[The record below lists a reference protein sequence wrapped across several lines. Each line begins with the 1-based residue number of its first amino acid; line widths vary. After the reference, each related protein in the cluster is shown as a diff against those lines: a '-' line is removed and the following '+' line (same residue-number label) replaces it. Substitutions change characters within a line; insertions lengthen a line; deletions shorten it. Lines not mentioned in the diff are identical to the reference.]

1 MQYKNPVEKILSY
14 KLFWFITALILSIS
28 SDYPA
33 AGLIIG
39 IAIALIFGNP
49 LKNVTGRIS
58 KKLLQTSV
66 ILLGFGMQ
74 IGVILKVGFAS
85 IGITFT
91 SILIT
96 MVTGLLLGR
105 FFKIERNLSILLTSG
120 TAICG
125 GSAIAA
131 MAPAINA
138 TQGQTAV
145 AMAVVF
151 LLNALGL
158 IIFPPLGHLFGM
170 DEASFGLWSAIAIHD
185 TSSVVGAAA
194 QYGTIAAGIAIT
206 VKLTRALWIFPLAM
220 GAARFNK
227 SETKPPFPW
236 FLIGFLLAGVITT
249 FIPSGMD
256 IWQSLSKAGKHLMTG
271 TLFLV
276 GAGLTA
282 SELSKVGVRSLI
294 VSVILWI
301 IITVVSFF
309 AIFSGIWY
317 ISPDVLN

>member
-1 MQYKNPVEKILSY
+1 MHKILSY
-14 KLFWFITALILSIS
+14 KTFWFAAALILSITT
-28 SDYPA
+28 DFPA
-33 AGLIIG
+33 IGLVIG

-49 LKNVTGRIS
+49 IKSVTGKIS
-58 KKLLQTSV
+58 KQLLQTSV

-91 SILIT
+91 SIAIT
-96 MVTGLLLGR
+96 MIAGLLLGR
-105 FFKIERNLSILLTSG
+105 FFQIERNLSILLTSG

-158 IIFPPLGHLFGM
+158 IIFPPLGHLLGM
-170 DEASFGLWSAIAIHD
+170 DEASFGLWAAIAIHD

-194 QYGTIAAGIAIT
+194 QYGAVAAGIAIT
-206 VKLTRALWIFPLAM
+206 VKLTRALWIFPLAF
-220 GAARFNK
+220 GAAKFNK
-227 SETKPPFPW
+227 SETKPPFQW
-236 FLIGFLLAGVITT
+236 FLVGFLMAGLITSL
-249 FIPSGMD
+249 FPSGNEV
-256 IWQSLSKAGKHLMTG
+256 WHSLSTAGKHLMTG

-276 GAGLTA
+276 GAGLTME
-282 SELSKVGVRSLI
+282 ELRKVGVRSLL

-301 IITVVSFF
+301 IITIVSLA
-309 AIFSGIWY
+309 AISMGIWY
-317 ISPDVLN
+317 ISPEILN

>member
-1 MQYKNPVEKILSY
+1 MQKILSY
-14 KLFWFITALILSIS
+14 KIFWFAVALILSITT
-28 SDYPA
+28 DFPA
-33 AGLIIG
+33 IGLVIG

-49 LKNVTGRIS
+49 IKSVTGKIS
-58 KKLLQTSV
+58 KQLLQTSV

-91 SILIT
+91 SIAIT
-96 MVTGLLLGR
+96 MITGLLLGR
-105 FFKIERNLSILLTSG
+105 FFQIERNLSILLTSG

-158 IIFPPLGHLFGM
+158 IIFPPLGHLLGM
-170 DEASFGLWSAIAIHD
+170 DEASFGLWAAIAIHD

-194 QYGTIAAGIAIT
+194 QYGAVAAGIAIT
-206 VKLTRALWIFPLAM
+206 VKLTRALWIFPLAF
-220 GAARFNK
+220 GAAKFNK
-227 SETKPPFPW
+227 SETKPPFQW
-236 FLIGFLLAGVITT
+236 FLVGFLMAGLITT
-249 FIPSGMD
+249 LFSAGNEV
-256 IWQSLSKAGKHLMTG
+256 WHSLSTAGKHLMTG

-276 GAGLTA
+276 GAGLTME
-282 SELSKVGVRSLI
+282 ELRKVGVRSLL

-301 IITVVSFF
+301 IITIVSLA
-309 AIFSGIWY
+309 AISMGIWY
-317 ISPDVLN
+317 ISPEILK

>member
-1 MQYKNPVEKILSY
+1 MQKILSY
-14 KLFWFITALILSIS
+14 KIFWFTAALILSITT
-28 SDYPA
+28 DFPA
-33 AGLIIG
+33 IGLVIG

-49 LKNVTGRIS
+49 VKSVTGQIS
-58 KKLLQTSV
+58 KQLLQTSV

-91 SILIT
+91 SIAIT
-96 MVTGLLLGR
+96 MIAGLLLGR
-105 FFKIERNLSILLTSG
+105 FFQIERNLSILLTSG

-158 IIFPPLGHLFGM
+158 IIFPPLGHLLGM
-170 DEASFGLWSAIAIHD
+170 DEASFGLWAAIAIHD

-194 QYGTIAAGIAIT
+194 QYGAVAAGIAVT
-206 VKLTRALWIFPLAM
+206 VKLTRALWIFPLAL
-220 GAARFNK
+220 GAAKFNK
-227 SETKPPFPW
+227 SETKPPFQW
-236 FLIGFLLAGVITT
+236 FLAGFLMAGLITT
-249 FIPSGMD
+249 LFPAGNEV
-256 IWQSLSKAGKHLMTG
+256 WHSLSTAGKHLMTG

-276 GAGLTA
+276 GAGLTME
-282 SELSKVGVRSLI
+282 ELRKVGVRSLL

-301 IITVVSFF
+301 IITIVSF
-309 AIFSGIWY
+309 ASISMGIWY
-317 ISPDVLN
+317 ISPDILK